1 MHQSSMEAMD
11 RFVDQFLA
19 ARKGEHLRVLDVGSM
34 NVNGTYR
41 TLFDQPAWTY
51 TGLDLEAGPGVD
63 YVLESPYTWRNVRA
77 NSYDV
82 VITGQAFEHIE
93 FPWITVLHV
102 TRALVPG
109 GLLCMIVPS
118 GGEEHRYPV
127 DCWRYYPD
135 GVAALARWGDLEPV
149 SATTAWPGTA
159 SYPDES
165 ERWADTVL
173 VAQKPVVRSSLRRSL
188 GNVKRA
194 ALLRMMA
201 AQGVR
206 RHAL

>member
-1 MHQSSMEAMD
+1 MHLSSMETMQK
-11 RFVDQFLA
+11 FVDEYLA
-19 ARKGEHLRVLDVGSM
+19 PRQGKRLRILDVGSM
-34 NVNGTYR
+34 DVNGSYR
-41 TLFDQPAWTY
+41 TLFDQPTWTY

-63 YVLESPYTWRNVRA
+63 HVLESPYAWRNVRA

-93 FPWITVLHV
+93 FPWITMLQV

-127 DCWRYYPD
+127 DCWRFFPD
-135 GVAALARWGDLEPV
+135 GVAALARWGDLEPM
-149 SATTAWPGTA
+149 SISTAWPGTVE
-159 SYPDES
+159 YPDNS

-173 VAQKPVVRSSLRRSL
+173 IARKPVVPNLVRRSL

-194 ALLRMMA
+194 ALVRLIA
-201 AQGVR
+201 AQGGR
-206 RHAL
+206 RQGV